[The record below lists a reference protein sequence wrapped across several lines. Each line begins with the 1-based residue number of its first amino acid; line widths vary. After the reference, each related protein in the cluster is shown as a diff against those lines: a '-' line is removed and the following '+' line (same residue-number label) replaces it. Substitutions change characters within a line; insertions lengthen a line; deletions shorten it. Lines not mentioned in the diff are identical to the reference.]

1 MVKKKSK
8 ASYARKAGL
17 PPESLVYTGN
27 KKPSHGDLEILV
39 YDEQGCLHTQISDAS
54 KLNSSVDKNK
64 INLIIINN
72 ITDINL
78 IDNVG
83 KFFEIPMMMLE
94 DVLNTSHLPKVEESG
109 DELLMTLK
117 YMEYSAGDG
126 LIQQHISLILGP
138 YYVIVFKD
146 FENKLFEDIKTR
158 IVNGKSKARVK
169 KVDYLFYLLT
179 DTLVDTFYSVINEI
193 ENDIDKLE
201 IQLLETPELN
211 YIQGI
216 YKIKQPL
223 NDMRSV
229 IFPIREALM
238 NIVQGD
244 YSQIDDATVPYLQ
257 DVKDHINHII
267 HMYDR
272 DRDTVSDLID
282 LNSSNIN
289 NKMNRSIKVLTII
302 TTLFIPLTLIAGIYG
317 MNFRN
322 LPELGW
328 RFGYP
333 YALVLMLV
341 TALIML
347 LIMRRNKLL

>member
-8 ASYARKAGL
+8 ANYAKKAGL

-27 KKPSHGDLEILV
+27 KKPSPGNMEIIV
-39 YDEQGCLHTQISDAS
+39 YDEQSCIQTNVSDAS
-54 KLNSSVDKNK
+54 ELHKCIDRNK
-64 INLIIINN
+64 INLLIINN

-83 KFFEIPMMMLE
+83 KFFSIPIMMLE

-117 YMEYSAGDG
+117 YMDYSAADG
-126 LIQQHISLILGP
+126 LIQQHLSLILGP

-146 FENKLFEDIKTR
+146 FENKLFEDIKWR
-158 IVNGKSKARVK
+158 IVNGKSKARIK
-169 KVDYLFYLLT
+169 KADYLFYILT
-179 DTLVDTFYSVINEI
+179 DTLIDTFYGVINEI
-193 ENDIDKLE
+193 NNEIDKIE
-201 IQLLETPELN
+201 IQLLEKPELN

-223 NDMRSV
+223 NDMRGV

-244 YSQIDDATVPYLQ
+244 YSLIDDPTIPYFQ

-267 HMYDR
+267 QMYDSG
-272 DRDTVSDLID
+272 RDTLSDLMD

-289 NKMNRSIKVLTII
+289 NKLNRSMKILTII
-302 TTLFIPLTLIAGIYG
+302 TTLFIPLSLIAGIYG

-322 LPELGW
+322 MPELEW
-328 RFGYP
+328 VLGYP
-333 YALVLMLV
+333 FALGIMVI
-341 TALIML
+341 TAGIML
-347 LIMRRNKLL
+347 LIMRKNRLF